1 MADKPERPSSTEPQ
15 GASEPARRKVLQQLA
30 RTGKYAAPVAT
41 VMLLGTKQAA
51 AMSDPDV

>member
-15 GASEPARRKVLQQLA
+15 AASEPDRRKVLQQLA